1 MINPLIFRVYDIRG
15 VVDKDLTEETVDK
28 IARAFATH
36 IQKKMLKKIAIGGDC
51 RLSSDRFRRIVS
63 DALVDCG
70 CDVIDVGTVPTPLL
84 YFAIEYLKAE
94 AGIMITASHNPPDF
108 NGFKL
113 CVGSF
118 SIYGEEIQKI
128 RKIAEE
134 GEFTTGKGSYR
145 KYENIIQDY
154 QDYLLKDLKL
164 ERPLTLVVDSAN
176 GTAGPVAPSLYRKL
190 GCKVISLYEEMDGNF
205 PNHHPDPTVLD
216 NLQDLIKTVRN
227 ENADL
232 GIGFDGDGDR
242 IGVIDEQG
250 NIIWGDHLLLLFA
263 RDILK
268 KYPGATIISEVKAS
282 QNLYDDVKKQG
293 GTPLMWKTGHSLI
306 KQKMKE
312 TGALLGGEMSGH
324 MFFRD
329 RYFGFDDAIY
339 AGGRLLELLSRQEK
353 PLSKLLADVPKVY
366 NTPEIRVPCADERKF
381 EVVEKIK
388 NHFAKQGYLIID
400 IDGMRITF
408 DDGWALV
415 RASNTQPVLVL
426 RFEATSEKRLQEIQE
441 IIMREVKKFTS

>member
-1 MINPLIFRVYDIRG
+1 MFREYDIRG
-15 VVDKDLTEETVDK
+15 VVDKDLTDETVDK
-28 IARAFATH
+28 IARGFATY
-36 IQKKMLKKIAIGGDC
+36 IRQKELKTVAIGGDC
-51 RLSSDRFRRIVS
+51 RLSSGRFRRIAS
-63 DALVDCG
+63 DALVACG

-84 YFAIEYLKAE
+84 YFAIEYLKAD
-94 AGIMITASHNPPDF
+94 AGIMVTASHNPPEF

-118 SIYGEEIQKI
+118 SIYGEEIQKV
-128 RKIAEE
+128 RKLAEK
-134 GEFTTGKGSYR
+134 GNFSTGKGSY
-145 KYENIIQDY
+145 KSYDNIIQDY
-154 QDYLLKDLKL
+154 QDYLLKDLNL
-164 ERPLTLVVDSAN
+164 ERPITVVVDSAN
-176 GTAGPVAPSLYRKL
+176 GTAGPVAPSLYKKL
-190 GCKVISLYEEMDGNF
+190 GCKVISLYEEMDGKF
-205 PNHHPDPTVLD
+205 PNHHPDPTMPD
-216 NLQDLIKTVRN
+216 NLKDLIKTVRG

-250 NIIWGDHLLLLFA
+250 NIIWGDHLLILFA
-263 RDILK
+263 RDVLK
-268 KYPGATIISEVKAS
+268 KHPGATIISEVKAS
-282 QNLYDDVKKQG
+282 KNLYDDINQHG
-293 GTPLMWKTGHSLI
+293 GRPLMWKTGHSLI

-329 RYFGFDDAIY
+329 HYFGFDDAIY
-339 AGGRLLELLSRQEK
+339 AGARLLELLSKQEK
-353 PLSKLLADVPKVY
+353 PLSDLLADVPKVY
-366 NTPEIRVPCADERKF
+366 NTPEIRVPCADEQKF
-381 EVVEKIK
+381 EAVEKIK
-388 NHFAKQGYLIID
+388 AHFAQQNYNIID

-441 IIMREVKKFTS
+441 MIMAEVKKFTS

>member
-1 MINPLIFRVYDIRG
+1 MINPLIFREYDIRG
-15 VVDKDLTEETVDK
+15 VVDKDLTDETVDK
-28 IARAFATH
+28 IARGFATY
-36 IQKKMLKKIAIGGDC
+36 IQQKELRTVALGGDC
-51 RLSSDRFRRIVS
+51 RLSSDRFRKVVS
-63 DALVDCG
+63 DALVASG
-70 CDVIDVGTVPTPLL
+70 CDVIDVGTVPTSLL
-84 YFAIEYLKAE
+84 YFAIEHLKAE
-94 AGIMITASHNPPDF
+94 AGIMITASHNPPEF

-113 CVGSF
+113 CVGSS
-118 SIYGEEIQKI
+118 SIYGKEIQKVREVI
-128 RKIAEE
+128 EE
-134 GEFTTGKGSYR
+134 GNFTTGNGSY
-145 KYENIIQDY
+145 KIYENIINDY
-154 QDYLLKDLKL
+154 KNYLLKDLKL
-164 ERPLTLVVDSAN
+164 KRSLKVVVDSGN
-176 GTAGPVAPSLYRKL
+176 GTAGPVAPSLYRSL
-190 GCKVISLYEEMDGNF
+190 GCEVISLYEEMDGHF
-205 PNHHPDPTVLD
+205 PNHHPDPTVPD
-216 NLQDLIKTVRN
+216 NLKDLIKTVRD
-227 ENADL
+227 ENADI

-242 IGVIDEQG
+242 IGVVDEQG
-250 NIIWGDHLLLLFA
+250 KIIWGDHLLILFA

-268 KYPGATIISEVKAS
+268 KYPGVTIISEVKAS
-282 QNLYDDVKKQG
+282 KNLYDDIKRHG

-306 KQKMKE
+306 KQRMKE

-339 AGGRLLELLSRQEK
+339 AGGRLLELLSKQEK

-366 NTPEIRVPCADERKF
+366 NTPEIRVPCADEQKF

-388 NHFAKQGYLIID
+388 NHFAKLNYDIID

-441 IIMREVKKFTS
+441 MIMAEVKKFTS